1 MPRFSNRSVYP
12 FGTCV
17 NDLHRISHG
26 SEIITNQAAKLPVI
40 IDNQNTGQRVPGCGV
55 GVIGFHEKNK
65 SNPSG
70 LI

>member
-1 MPRFSNRSVYP
+1 MPRLPNRTVHT
-12 FGTCV
+12 FRTCV
-17 NDLHRISHG
+17 NGLHQISHG
-26 SEIITNQAAKLPVI
+26 SEIIANQAAKLPVI

-55 GVIGFHEKNK
+55 GVTGFHEKNK